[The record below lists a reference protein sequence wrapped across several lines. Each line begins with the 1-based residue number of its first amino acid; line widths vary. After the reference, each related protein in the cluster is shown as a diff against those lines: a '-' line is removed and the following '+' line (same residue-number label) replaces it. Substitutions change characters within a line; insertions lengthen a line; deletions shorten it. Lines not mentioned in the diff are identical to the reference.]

1 MIKYQLP
8 SSARARSCLQDQ
20 SRTLSAE
27 AVPWLSPV
35 STRMEDD
42 EYFGRVADERA
53 ICAGDGLSGME
64 DCVVVMS
71 ICTRCRMYE

>member
-1 MIKYQLP
+1 MSDGTFTLGLG
-8 SSARARSCLQDQ
+8 SSPIVCR
-20 SRTLSAE
+20 
-27 AVPWLSPV
+27 LSPV

-42 EYFGRVADERA
+42 GDFGRVADERA
-53 ICAGDGLSGME
+53 ICAGDGLSGTE